1 MRIAVIRADS
11 KFSGS
16 TDAIATLVAAETR
29 PPAARREVVL
39 AAVPDGTIEG
49 NHA

>member
-1 MRIAVIRADS
+1 MRIAVIWPAS

-16 TDAIATLVAAETR
+16 TDAFAILVAGETR
-29 PPAARREVVL
+29 PPAARLEVVL
-39 AAVPDGTIEG
+39 TAVPDGTIEG